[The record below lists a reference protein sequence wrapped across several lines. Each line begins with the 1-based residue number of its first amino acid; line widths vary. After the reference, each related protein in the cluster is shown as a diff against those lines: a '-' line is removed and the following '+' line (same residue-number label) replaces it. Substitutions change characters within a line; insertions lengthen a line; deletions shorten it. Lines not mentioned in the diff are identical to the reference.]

1 MHRALHLCPGWRAAS
16 ASPVQHTEL
25 RVPEQ
30 GNPGHADVIRSWVC
44 VAPLRCSHAAF
55 IKQNHAS
62 QNCADCTGSASRC
75 RPEALANWERQ
86 LGAGSP
92 SLREYPTASMCPA
105 SVWHCRMT
113 VVTLRNA
120 QHCKECQA
128 TAELGASFQLLEI
141 YMAQWECSWMG
152 MDQNVLCVRKPLST
166 GLLLK
171 ECIQILTNPCGVV

>member
-1 MHRALHLCPGWRAAS
+1 MPRLKSSISKSCPTHGAEGAG
-16 ASPVQHTEL
+16 AQ
-25 RVPEQ
+25 Q

-75 RPEALANWERQ
+75 RPEALANWEWQ

-141 YMAQWECSWMG
+141 YTAQ
-152 MDQNVLCVRKPLST
+152 
-166 GLLLK
+166 
-171 ECIQILTNPCGVV
+171 